1 MVQDVKPWKM
11 ETRRNI
17 EGYHANTTIED
28 VRGVCM
34 HCFIDFDRF
43 YKD

>member
-1 MVQDVKPWKM
+1 MQNRGKWKPG
-11 ETRRNI
+11 E
-17 EGYHANTTIED
+17 YHANTTMED

-34 HCFIDFDRF
+34 HCFIDFDGF